1 MYRLYLKVNQR
12 ILYSNYGPVRFC
24 LWILYQEQRVSP
36 SSSPLP
42 PFFAFVFTSVL
53 QLMRGN
59 VHWYVYHQE
68 ANWERTFMR
77 SQVNSIFIRKILSY
91 HKLWHYI
98 LQNKENKAQIP
109 SSLSIHLRLRGGT
122 GSNVF
127 LANETFKKWVWW
139 CRCYAWCLSTILW
152 RIIGVPKRWR
162 ISRFLWISHMSSGLR
177 RIRTRSRGILGMP
190 VKLLNA
196 IGARMLRML
205 SCGGHIARSSV
216 SCWSYLTSVRSGYNR
231 DVFSGVLSRV

>member
-36 SSSPLP
+36 SSPPLP

-68 ANWERTFMR
+68 ANWGRTFMR
-77 SQVNSIFIRKILSY
+77 LQVNSIFITKILSC

-98 LQNKENKAQIP
+98 LQNKENKRQIP
-109 SSLSIHLRLRGGT
+109 SSLSIHFRLRGA
-122 GSNVF
+122 
-127 LANETFKKWVWW
+127 LAATFFWQTK
-139 CRCYAWCLSTILW
+139 LSK
-152 RIIGVPKRWR
+152 G
-162 ISRFLWISHMSSGLR
+162 G
-177 RIRTRSRGILGMP
+177 
-190 VKLLNA
+190 
-196 IGARMLRML
+196 
-205 SCGGHIARSSV
+205 CGGVA
-216 SCWSYLTSVRSGYNR
+216 VRHGACR
-231 DVFSGVLSRV
+231 PFCEEL